1 MPPIEGRC
9 GRLSRWYAAAAVRER
24 KVAVG
29 LLDSPLV
36 RKVRQSPR
44 LRPAGIAAYR
54 AVDRVLPAGTGPR
67 VLANS
72 MPKSGTHL
80 LATLLDGLG
89 DLRFAGH
96 LVAFDC
102 GDRHDPDAKLADLS
116 RRLKGLRNNRYLGGH
131 LVADEAVQDRVAQ
144 SGVKLLTILRD
155 PRAVIVSG
163 ANYVLEATQLRDR
176 DEALALFPDKDAIL
190 RAMVFGNGEPGE
202 KFYFPE
208 IGERYAAYARWWDA
222 PMGHTVRFEDLIGGR
237 GGGDDDRQVDEVA
250 GVLQYLGY
258 GADQQTSRTLA
269 AQLFSEK
276 AITFRTGRID
286 SWREELPA
294 DLAAEVE
301 RRCAVWMD
309 RLGYPS

>member
-1 MPPIEGRC
+1 M
-9 GRLSRWYAAAAVRER
+9 
-24 KVAVG
+24 G

-54 AVDRVLPAGTGPR
+54 AVDRILPAGPGPR

-80 LATLLDGLG
+80 LASLLDGLG

-96 LVAFDC
+96 LVTFDC
-102 GDRHDPDAKLADLS
+102 GDRHQPEQPLQDLT
-116 RRLKGLRNNRYLGGH
+116 RRLDRLRTGRYLGGH
-131 LVADEAVQDRVAQ
+131 LIADDVVQDRVAA

-155 PRAVIVSG
+155 PRAVTVSG

-176 DEALALFPDKDAIL
+176 DEALKLFPDKDAIL
-190 RAMVFGNGEPGE
+190 RAMVAGHGEPGE

-208 IGERYAAYARWWDA
+208 IGERYAAYAGWWDSA
-222 PMGHTVRFEDLIGGR
+222 VGLTVRFEDLIGGR
-237 GGGDDDRQVDEVA
+237 GGGSDDEQVDKVA
-250 GVLQYLGY
+250 TILQFLGY
-258 GADQQTSRTLA
+258 GDDPVTSRRLA

-276 AITFRTGRID
+276 AITFRTGRVD
-286 SWREELPA
+286 SWRDELPP
-294 DLAAEVE
+294 DLAGEIE
-301 RRCAVWMD
+301 ERCASWMT
-309 RLGYPS
+309 RLGYAS

>member
-1 MPPIEGRC
+1 M
-9 GRLSRWYAAAAVRER
+9 
-24 KVAVG
+24 G

-44 LRPAGIAAYR
+44 LRPAGIFAYR
-54 AVDRVLPAGTGPR
+54 ALDRMVPAGNGPR

-89 DLRFAGH
+89 DLRFAGG

-102 GDRHDPDAKLADLS
+102 GDRHDPAARLAELDSAL
-116 RRLKGLRNNRYLGGH
+116 RRLRNSRYLGGH
-131 LVADEAVQDRVAQ
+131 LIADESIQQRVAA
-144 SGVKLLTILRD
+144 SGVKMLTILRD

-176 DEALALFPDKDAIL
+176 DEALELFPDKDAIL
-190 RAMVFGNGEPGE
+190 RAMVFGHGEPGE
-202 KFYFPE
+202 RFHFPE
-208 IGERYAAYARWWDA
+208 IGERYDAYARWWDA
-222 PMGHTVRFEDLIGGR
+222 PLGHTVRFEDLIGGR
-237 GGGDDDRQVDEVA
+237 GGGSDEQQVDHVA
-250 GVLQYLGY
+250 DILQYLGY
-258 GADQQTSRTLA
+258 GADQQTSRRLA
-269 AQLFSEK
+269 SQLFSEK

-286 SWREELPA
+286 SWRDELPA

-301 RRCAVWMD
+301 TRCAGWMD
-309 RLGYPS
+309 RLGYRT

>member
-1 MPPIEGRC
+1 
-9 GRLSRWYAAAAVRER
+9 
-24 KVAVG
+24 VG

-54 AVDRVLPAGTGPR
+54 AVDRMLPAGAGPR

-80 LATLLDGLG
+80 LASLLDGLG

-96 LVAFDC
+96 LVTFDC
-102 GDRHDPDAKLADLS
+102 GDRQHPERPLDDLT
-116 RRLKGLRNNRYLGGH
+116 RRLSALRSGRYLGGH
-131 LVADEAVQDRVAQ
+131 LIADDVVQDRVAS

-176 DEALALFPDKDAIL
+176 DEALEIFPDKDAIL
-190 RAMVFGNGEPGE
+190 RAMVAGHGEPGE
-202 KFYFPE
+202 KFHFPE
-208 IGERYAAYARWWDA
+208 IGERYAAYAAWWDS
-222 PMGHTVRFEDLIGGR
+222 PVGLTVRFEDLIGGR
-237 GGGDDDRQVDEVA
+237 GGGSDDEQVDRVA
-250 GVLQYLGY
+250 TILQFLGY
-258 GADQQTSRTLA
+258 AADPDTSRRLA
-269 AQLFSEK
+269 ARLFSEK
-276 AITFRTGRID
+276 AITFRTGRVD
-286 SWREELPA
+286 SWREELPP

-301 RRCAVWMD
+301 ERCASWMA
-309 RLGYPS
+309 RLGYAS